1 MKIICTI
8 LMATFALSAEDK
20 NPDQDLNLR
29 AYIEL
34 LRSDLKTQRV
44 AVITSV
50 MNLSD
55 EEGAKFWPIYRQ
67 YEAEMAQLGD
77 RRMALMQDYCANYE
91 NLTDQKANELGD
103 AVFDL
108 EMKRTDLKKKYFKKL
123 GQAMSGRTA
132 ARFFQVEN
140 QILMLLDLQL
150 ASILPAV
157 K

>member
-1 MKIICTI
+1 MKIIFT
-8 LMATFALSAEDK
+8 LVMATFALFAEDK
-20 NPDQDLNLR
+20 IPDRDLNMR

-50 MNLSD
+50 MTLNE

-77 RRMALMQDYCANYE
+77 QRMTLMQDYANNYDK
-91 NLTDQKANELGD
+91 LTDQKANRLGG

-108 EMKRTDLKKKYFKKL
+108 EMKRTELKRKYFKKL
-123 GQAMSGRTA
+123 SETMSGRTA

-150 ASILPAV
+150 ASILPVV